1 MTIFA
6 KIFTVGNL
14 LLLVKGAG
22 ISLAI
27 AAVALLI
34 GVLLGTLGALCK
46 LSESRLL
53 RLIANIYIEIIRG
66 TPMLLQILFL
76 FLVLPWAVKQVTGT
90 GFIPNPYIIGTGAIG
105 INSGAYSAELIRSG
119 IQSVDKGQT
128 EAGKALGFTGRQ
140 IMRFIVLPQ
149 SFKRIVPPLV
159 SEFIVLIKDSSLITT
174 IGGIE
179 LLQRAQILG
188 TKYYNYLIPLM
199 MASALY
205 LVMTLTVS
213 FIAKKIERR
222 LAESD

>member
-1 MTIFA
+1 
-6 KIFTVGNL
+6 
-14 LLLVKGAG
+14 
-22 ISLAI
+22 
-27 AAVALLI
+27 
-34 GVLLGTLGALCK
+34 
-46 LSESRLL
+46 
-53 RLIANIYIEIIRG
+53 
-66 TPMLLQILFL
+66 
-76 FLVLPWAVKQVTGT
+76 
-90 GFIPNPYIIGTGAIG
+90 
-105 INSGAYSAELIRSG
+105 
-119 IQSVDKGQT
+119 
-128 EAGKALGFTGRQ
+128 
-140 IMRFIVLPQ
+140 MRFIVLPQ